1 MTTPK
6 NRLLKR
12 CLSTT
17 LCLLI
22 SLLAL
27 AQKTIEGKVTDEK
40 TGKPI
45 PAASI
50 TVFGSKN
57 AGVSSDDKG
66 NFTIKVNSV
75 KARIMV
81 SVVGYKPQV
90 VDLNGKTSLA
100 IQLAAPSRRRTL
112 ESR

>member
-1 MTTPK
+1 MPK
-6 NRLLKR
+6 QTANDDPKEQTAKR

-27 AQKTIEGKVTDEK
+27 AQKTIEGRITDEK

-66 NFTIKVNSV
+66 NFSIKVSSE
-75 KARIMV
+75 KAGLMV
-81 SVVGYKPQV
+81 SVVGYKPQS
-90 VDLNGKTSLA
+90 G
-100 IQLAAPSRRRTL
+100 
-112 ESR
+112 